1 MFERDAAKKI
11 YFENFSKSRRK
22 KKEEYY
28 PKLEIKIISNRTKFF
43 LLYRDKRNLIRKIY
57 LKYNSA
63 PSIDIWTR
71 MSASKV
77 GLVAPTTK
85 MTHGGLRNACM
96 AVLRLPS
103 ARGTR
108 LHAH

>member
-1 MFERDAAKKI
+1 MQQKKSI
-11 YFENFSKSRRK
+11 SKIFPNQEEK

-28 PKLEIKIISNRTKFF
+28 PKLEIKIISNRTKFN
-43 LLYRDKRNLIRKIY
+43 LLYHDKRNLIRKIY